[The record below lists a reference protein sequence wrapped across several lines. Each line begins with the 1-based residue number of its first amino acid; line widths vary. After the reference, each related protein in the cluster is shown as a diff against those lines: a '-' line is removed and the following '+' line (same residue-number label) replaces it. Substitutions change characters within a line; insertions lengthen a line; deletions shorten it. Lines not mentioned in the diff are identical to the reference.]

1 MAKNNLKTRQIQE
14 DRRKGKQPKVYN
26 LLKKEEDCNNPANG
40 EKYSIC
46 KQCGKQFEQ
55 MFYSKQNRYSDF
67 RLCPSC
73 RSKIAREKKYGEKE
87 VEQQVATLPYKP
99 FPWQKK
105 AAEDFEHVRFQV
117 IAAANRLGKD
127 RYTIMTGIKY
137 FVECLNENRH
147 IENLDMVPPVLW
159 WQVAPTEKI
168 AKQNWR
174 ELKKYMPKQWVV
186 ACSEDKMT
194 METIGGGIIEVR
206 SAYNPEDLVSVGL
219 DLVTIT
225 EAARIKDLKTVWA
238 NLEARLNSAGRGR
251 KKDRTKDNFGAGKA
265 IINSSPLGKNY
276 FYKMYLFG
284 KQGSDEY
291 SSNWVSY
298 QYGWRENPYM
308 NALADS
314 IVQTKFGEMTY
325 EEDLRRKIGD
335 RLFRQNYL
343 ADFLAMDG
351 AVFKD
356 FEQKCVKNLFDMGMN
371 KQQRDEYA
379 KKWYES
385 VPFHSYRIGYDPAT
399 GSSTDTP
406 AVVVRDMDTNNI
418 VQVIDLYGKNYDEQW
433 DEIAFI
439 SRKYNYAPCA
449 WLRTGHTAVE
459 NQLAKRG
466 VVEIPLDEQAGNKA
480 KYIQSL
486 ERAIQNED
494 VHVLLDGTETV
505 QTLVLEMCDYTEKA
519 GKYSNEQQEHDDFVS
534 AMYAAYFDYSEAQE
548 KIACC
553 LLMGSIK
560 RYS

>member
-14 DRRKGKQPKVYN
+14 DRKKGKQPKVYN
-26 LLKKEEDCNNPANG
+26 IIKSEEDFSNPASG
-40 EKYSIC
+40 EKISKC
-46 KQCGKQFEQ
+46 QRCGNKFEQ
-55 MFYSKQNRYSDF
+55 MFYSAQNRYSNF
-67 RLCPSC
+67 KLCPSC
-73 RSKIAREKKYGEKE
+73 RRKIALEKQQGTKE
-87 VEQQVATLPYKP
+87 VEQTIATLPFKP
-99 FPWQKK
+99 FPWQKR
-105 AAEDFEHVRFQV
+105 AGEDFENVRFQV

-127 RYTIMTGIKY
+127 RYTVMTGIRY

-147 IENLDMVPPVLW
+147 VNNPDMVPPVLW

-174 ELKKYMPKQWVV
+174 ELKKYMPKQWIV
-186 ACSEDKMT
+186 ACSDSTYT

-225 EAARIKDLKTVWA
+225 EAARIKDLDIVWA

-251 KKDRTKDNFGAGKA
+251 EKDRKGKSYGAGKA

-284 KQGSDEY
+284 KAGSDEY

-298 QYGWRENPYM
+298 QYGWRENPFM
-308 NALADS
+308 DELADS
-314 IVQTKFGEMTY
+314 IVHTKFGDMTY

-351 AVFKD
+351 TVFKD
-356 FEQKCVKNLFDMGMN
+356 FEEKCVKNLFDMGLS
-371 KQQRDEYA
+371 KKQRDDYA
-379 KKWYES
+379 KEWNEP
-385 VPFHSYRIGYDPAT
+385 VPYHNYRIGYDPAT
-399 GSSTDTP
+399 GSSSDTP
-406 AVVVRDMDTNNI
+406 AVVVRDIETNRI
-418 VQVIDLYGKNYDEQW
+418 VQVVDLYGKNYDQQW
-433 DEIAFI
+433 DEISFI
-439 SRKYNYAPCA
+439 SRRYNYAPCA

-534 AMYAAYFDYSEAQE
+534 AMYAAYYDYSDAQE
-548 KIACC
+548 KISCC
-553 LLMGSIK
+553 LLMGSVK